1 MGYLRI
7 FLRISAEQPKDF
19 QNNRMLKK
27 TQGIVLSA
35 IRYKETS
42 IIVKIFTRELGLK
55 SYLVNGVRTQGNKS
69 KIALYQPL
77 TLLELV
83 VYDKDNGGLQRIS
96 EAQLHSAHQLIPFD
110 FNRTGIAL
118 FITEVISKSI
128 YENYQNEPLFDF
140 LKKCILHLDSKA
152 VHLGQFPLV
161 FLIEKARFLG
171 FAPEEALG
179 FLSESRSQ
187 PFTAAELN
195 QAESYL
201 TALMTDSF
209 ANEVKVSKSLRQ
221 KLLDHLLDFYSQHLD
236 NPGNWKSL
244 LILRQINN

>member
-1 MGYLRI
+1 
-7 FLRISAEQPKDF
+7 
-19 QNNRMLKK
+19 MLKK

-55 SYLVNGVRTQGNKS
+55 SYLVNGVRSQGNKS
-69 KIALYQPL
+69 KTALYQPL
-77 TLLELV
+77 TLLDLV

-96 EAQLHSAHQLIPFD
+96 EAQLARAHQLIPFD
-110 FNRTGIAL
+110 FTRTGLAL

-128 YENYQNEPLFDF
+128 YENYQNESLFDF
-140 LKKCILHLDSKA
+140 LHNCIVELDHKEA
-152 VHLGQFPLV
+152 QLAQFPLV
-161 FLIEKARFLG
+161 FLLENAIYLG

-179 FLSESRSQ
+179 FLAESRSQ
-187 PFTAAELN
+187 PFSPAELTL
-195 QAESYL
+195 AENYL
-201 TALMTDSF
+201 SILMQESF
-209 ANEVKVSKSLRQ
+209 SNTVRINKALRQ

-244 LILRQINN
+244 AILRQINE

>member
-1 MGYLRI
+1 
-7 FLRISAEQPKDF
+7 
-19 QNNRMLKK
+19 MLKK

-96 EAQLHSAHQLIPFD
+96 EAQLYRAHQLIPFD
-110 FNRTGIAL
+110 FTRTGIAL
-118 FITEVISKSI
+118 FITEVTSKSI
-128 YENYQNEPLFDF
+128 YENYQNELLFDF
-140 LKKCILHLDSKA
+140 LQECIIELDTKNA
-152 VHLGQFPLV
+152 QLGQFPLV
-161 FLIEKARFLG
+161 FLIKKASFLG

-187 PFTAAELN
+187 PFSPAELI
-195 QAESYL
+195 QAENYL
-201 TALMTDSF
+201 AALMTDSF
-209 ANEVKVSKSLRQ
+209 SNKSKIDKSLRQ

-244 LILRQINN
+244 AILRQLNS

>member
-1 MGYLRI
+1 
-7 FLRISAEQPKDF
+7 
-19 QNNRMLKK
+19 MLKK

-42 IIVKIFTRELGLK
+42 IIVKIYTRELGLK
-55 SYLVNGVRTQGNKS
+55 SYLINGVRTQGNKS

-77 TLLELV
+77 TLLDLV

-96 EAQLHSAHQLIPFD
+96 EAILHQAHQRIPFD
-110 FNRTGIAL
+110 FTRTGIAL

-128 YENYQNEPLFDF
+128 YENYQNESLFDF
-140 LKKCILHLDSKA
+140 LKECILHLDSNE

-161 FLIEKARFLG
+161 FLIEKASFLG

-179 FLSESRSQ
+179 FLAESRSQ
-187 PFTAAELN
+187 PFSVLELT
-195 QAESYL
+195 QAEDYL
-201 TALMTDSF
+201 TALMTYSF
-209 ANEVKVSKSLRQ
+209 SNETKIGKSLRQ

-244 LILRQINN
+244 TILRQINS

>member
-1 MGYLRI
+1 
-7 FLRISAEQPKDF
+7 
-19 QNNRMLKK
+19 MLKK
-27 TQGIVLSA
+27 TPGIVLSA

-77 TLLELV
+77 TLLDLV

-96 EAQLHSAHQLIPFD
+96 EAQLFRANQLIPFD
-110 FNRTGIAL
+110 FTRTGIAL

-128 YENYQNEPLFDF
+128 YENYQNESLFDF
-140 LKKCILHLDSKA
+140 LQGCIIQLDSKGA
-152 VHLGQFPLV
+152 HLGQFPLV
-161 FLIEKARFLG
+161 FLIKKASFLG

-187 PFTAAELN
+187 PFSHTELI
-195 QAESYL
+195 QAENYL
-201 TALMTDSF
+201 SALMTNSF
-209 ANEVKVSKSLRQ
+209 SNEVKISKLLRQ
-221 KLLDHLLDFYSQHLD
+221 KLLDHLMDFYSQHLD

-244 LILRQINN
+244 VILRQINE

>member
-1 MGYLRI
+1 
-7 FLRISAEQPKDF
+7 
-19 QNNRMLKK
+19 MLKK

-77 TLLELV
+77 TLLDLV

-110 FNRTGIAL
+110 FTRTGIAL

-128 YENYQNEPLFDF
+128 YENYQNESLFDF
-140 LKKCILHLDSKA
+140 LKECVEHLDSKE

-161 FLIEKARFLG
+161 FLIEKASFLG

-179 FLSESRSQ
+179 FLAESRSQ
-187 PFTAAELN
+187 PFSITELSLAEN
-195 QAESYL
+195 YL
-201 TALMTDSF
+201 TSLMTNSF
-209 ANEVKVSKSLRQ
+209 SNQQKVGKALRQ

-244 LILRQINN
+244 AILRQINE

>member
-1 MGYLRI
+1 
-7 FLRISAEQPKDF
+7 
-19 QNNRMLKK
+19 MLKK
-27 TQGIVLSA
+27 TEGIVLNA

-55 SYLVNGVRTQGNKS
+55 SYLVNGVRSQGGKS

-77 TLLELV
+77 TLLDLV

-96 EAQLHSAHQLIPFD
+96 EAQLARAHQLIPFD
-110 FNRTGIAL
+110 FTRIGIAL

-128 YENYQNEPLFDF
+128 YENYQNESLFDF
-140 LKKCILHLDSKA
+140 LKECIIELDSKTA
-152 VHLGQFPLV
+152 LLGQFPLV

-187 PFTAAELN
+187 PFSITELV
-195 QAESYL
+195 QAENYL
-201 TALMTDSF
+201 ESLMANSF
-209 ANEVKVSKSLRQ
+209 ANESRIEKSLRQ
-221 KLLDHLLDFYSQHLD
+221 KLLDHLLDFYSEHLD

-244 LILRQINN
+244 AVLRQVNG

>member
-1 MGYLRI
+1 
-7 FLRISAEQPKDF
+7 
-19 QNNRMLKK
+19 MLKK
-27 TQGIVLSA
+27 TQGIVLSS

-55 SYLVNGVRTQGNKS
+55 SYLVNGVRSQGSKS

-77 TLLELV
+77 TILELV

-96 EAQLHSAHQLIPFD
+96 EAQLHRANQLIPFD
-110 FNRTGIAL
+110 FSRTGIAL

-128 YENYQNEPLFDF
+128 YENYQNEALFDF
-140 LKKCILHLDSKA
+140 LKECVIHLDSKDA
-152 VHLGQFPLV
+152 QLGQFPLV
-161 FLIEKARFLG
+161 FLIEKASFLG

-187 PFTAAELN
+187 PFSPAELV
-195 QAESYL
+195 QAELYL
-201 TALMTDSF
+201 TALMTNSF
-209 ANEVKVSKSLRQ
+209 SNETKIGKSLRQ

-244 LILRQINN
+244 EILRQLNS

>member
-1 MGYLRI
+1 
-7 FLRISAEQPKDF
+7 
-19 QNNRMLKK
+19 MLKK
-27 TQGIVLSA
+27 TQGIVLSS

-55 SYLVNGVRTQGNKS
+55 SYLVNGVRSQGSKS

-83 VYDKDNGGLQRIS
+83 VYDKDSGGLQRIS
-96 EAQLHSAHQLIPFD
+96 EARLHRANQLIPFD
-110 FNRTGIAL
+110 FSRTGIAL
-118 FITEVISKSI
+118 FLTEVISKSI
-128 YENYQNEPLFDF
+128 YENYQNELLFDF
-140 LKKCILHLDSKA
+140 LRECVIRLDSKDA
-152 VHLGQFPLV
+152 RLGQFPLI
-161 FLIEKARFLG
+161 FLIEKAKFLG

-187 PFTAAELN
+187 PFSHSELT
-195 QAESYL
+195 QAEIYL
-201 TALMTDSF
+201 TALMNDSF
-209 ANEVKVSKSLRQ
+209 SNETRISKSLRQ

-244 LILRQINN
+244 EILRQLNS